1 MRWKVQREYAS
12 LENLPSPL
20 RRRSIIMATRINNMK
35 SLVLLTFIGLAS
47 VIANAQTKNAAP
59 ANGDDVAMK
68 EIRGWLDR
76 WTKAFAAKD
85 VDAIMALYAD
95 DVIAYDVV
103 PPLQYVG
110 KAEYRTDYLQFLSQ
124 YTDNVKVEV
133 RDLHVGANGDLG
145 YAAGLELISGTLK
158 SGQKSELWVRFTSLF
173 RKSGGRW
180 LGFHDHVSVPA
191 DIESG
196 KAMLEMKP

>member
-1 MRWKVQREYAS
+1 
-12 LENLPSPL
+12 
-20 RRRSIIMATRINNMK
+20 MK
-35 SLVLLTFIGLAS
+35 SSVLFIVILIALAS
-47 VIANAQTKNAAP
+47 VTANAQTTDAAL
-59 ANGDDVAMK
+59 ANGNDVAMK

-76 WTKAFAAKD
+76 WTKAFTAKD

-103 PPLQYVG
+103 PPLQYAG

-124 YTDNVKVEV
+124 YGDNLKVEV
-133 RDLHVGANGDLG
+133 RNLHVGANGDLG

-158 SGQKSELWVRFTSLF
+158 NGQKSEIWVRFTSLF

-180 LGFHDHVSVPA
+180 LDFHDHVSVPA

-196 KAMLEMKP
+196 KAMLELKP

>member
-1 MRWKVQREYAS
+1 M
-12 LENLPSPL
+12 
-20 RRRSIIMATRINNMK
+20 
-35 SLVLLTFIGLAS
+35 LLIFILMTLAS
-47 VIANAQTKNAAP
+47 VTTNGQTKDTAQ
-59 ANGDDVAMK
+59 ANGNDAAIK

-76 WTKAFAAKD
+76 WTKAFGAKD
-85 VDAIMALYAD
+85 FDAIMALYTD

-110 KAEYRTDYLQFLSQ
+110 KVEYRTDYEQFLSQ
-124 YTDNVKVEV
+124 YADNVKVEL

-158 SGQKSELWVRFTSLF
+158 GGQKSEVWVRFTSLF

-180 LGFHDHVSVPA
+180 LDFHDHVSVPA
-191 DIESG
+191 ISNQA
-196 KAMLEMKP
+196 KRCWS

>member
-1 MRWKVQREYAS
+1 
-12 LENLPSPL
+12 
-20 RRRSIIMATRINNMK
+20 MK
-35 SLVLLTFIGLAS
+35 SLMLLIFILMMLAS
-47 VIANAQTKNAAP
+47 VTTNAQTKDAAP
-59 ANGDDVAMK
+59 ANEDEVAMK

-76 WTKAFAAKD
+76 WTKAFTAMD

-103 PPLQYVG
+103 PPLQYRG

-124 YTDNVKVEV
+124 YGDNVKVEV

-158 SGQKSELWVRFTSLF
+158 GGKKSELWVRFTSLF

-180 LGFHDHVSVPA
+180 LDFHDHVSVPA
-191 DIESG
+191 DIETG
-196 KAMLEMKP
+196 KAMLELKP

>member
-1 MRWKVQREYAS
+1 MKQ
-12 LENLPSPL
+12 
-20 RRRSIIMATRINNMK
+20 SILLAFILMA
-35 SLVLLTFIGLAS
+35 LAS
-47 VIANAQTKNAAP
+47 VTADAQTKNATP
-59 ANGDDVAMK
+59 STGDSAAVK

-76 WTKAFAAKD
+76 WTKAFTAKD

-95 DVIAYDVV
+95 DVVAYDIV

-124 YTDNVKVEV
+124 YGDNVKVEV

-158 SGQKSELWVRFTSLF
+158 NGQKS
-173 RKSGGRW
+173 
-180 LGFHDHVSVPA
+180 
-191 DIESG
+191 
-196 KAMLEMKP
+196 

>member
-1 MRWKVQREYAS
+1 
-12 LENLPSPL
+12 
-20 RRRSIIMATRINNMK
+20 MK
-35 SLVLLTFIGLAS
+35 SSVLFILILIALAS
-47 VIANAQTKNAAP
+47 VTANAQTTDAAL
-59 ANGDDVAMK
+59 ANGNDVAMK

-76 WTKAFAAKD
+76 WTKAFTAKD

-103 PPLQYVG
+103 PPLQYAG

-124 YTDNVKVEV
+124 YGDNLKVEV

-158 SGQKSELWVRFTSLF
+158 NGQKSELWVRFTSLF
-173 RKSGGRW
+173 RKSGGHW
-180 LGFHDHVSVPA
+180 LDFHDHVSVPA

-196 KAMLEMKP
+196 KAMLELKP

>member
-1 MRWKVQREYAS
+1 
-12 LENLPSPL
+12 
-20 RRRSIIMATRINNMK
+20 MK
-35 SLVLLTFIGLAS
+35 SPMLLTFILIALVS
-47 VIANAQTKNAAP
+47 VTANGQTADAAR
-59 ANGDDVAMK
+59 ANGDDVAVK

-110 KAEYRTDYLQFLSQ
+110 KAEYRSDYLQFLSQ
-124 YTDNVKVEV
+124 YEDNLKVEM

-158 SGQKSELWVRFTSLF
+158 GGHKSELWVRFTSLF

-180 LGFHDHVSVPA
+180 LDFHDHVSVPS

-196 KAMLEMKP
+196 KAMLELKP

>member
-1 MRWKVQREYAS
+1 
-12 LENLPSPL
+12 
-20 RRRSIIMATRINNMK
+20 MK
-35 SLVLLTFIGLAS
+35 SLVLLIFILIGLAS
-47 VIANAQTKNAAP
+47 VTAKAETKDATP
-59 ANGDDVAMK
+59 ANEDEVATK

-85 VDAIMALYAD
+85 VDAIMALYTD

-103 PPLQYVG
+103 PPLQYAG
-110 KAEYRTDYLQFLSQ
+110 KAEYRTDYQQFLSQ
-124 YTDNVKVEV
+124 YADNLKVEV

-158 SGQKSELWVRFTSLF
+158 NGQKSNVWLRFTSLF
-173 RKSGGRW
+173 RKSDGGW
-180 LGFHDHVSVPA
+180 LDFHDHVSVPA

-196 KAMLEMKP
+196 KAMLDLKP

>member
-1 MRWKVQREYAS
+1 
-12 LENLPSPL
+12 
-20 RRRSIIMATRINNMK
+20 MK
-35 SLVLLTFIGLAS
+35 SLVLLIFILTALAS
-47 VIANAQTKNAAP
+47 VTANAQTKDAAP
-59 ANGDDVAMK
+59 ANGEDVAVK

-76 WTKAFAAKD
+76 WAKAFAAKD

-110 KAEYRTDYLQFLSQ
+110 KVEYRTDYLQFLSQ
-124 YTDNVKVEV
+124 YADNVKVEV

-145 YAAGLELISGTLK
+145 YAAGLELLSGTLK
-158 SGQKSELWVRFTSLF
+158 NGQKSELWVRFTSLF

-180 LGFHDHVSVPA
+180 LDFHDHVSVPA

-196 KAMLEMKP
+196 KAMLELKP